1 MIIKNIPFIV
11 VTCALVLITGCG
23 QKTTEPADKKKKITG
38 FQTDQSGFIAKVDKK
53 SPTKEERNELID
65 EFIIK
70 SNLQCQHYLNDPINK
85 AAANPKKSELYM
97 EIFDGVSDAFG
108 VKPITDGAKRLYKKD
123 DPNKKNKAKL
133 AYENALSPEI
143 RRGVELA
150 RENYAQ
156 KMILRKTRMIESYT
170 IPMLKRDMRNYDKL
184 CNYETGLIE
193 INKALKR
200 ALKRAEEKREMEPFS
215 PKIDIKMIK
224 NKVESVTKQEEASEA
239 SNVKIDVNIV
249 NAKESEE
256 RTSQVIEEEST
267 IKENVND
274 LTF

>member
-11 VTCALVLITGCG
+11 TACVLVLITGCG
-23 QKTTEPADKKKKITG
+23 QKTTEPVDKKKKVTG

-85 AAANPKKSELYM
+85 AANLKKSELYM
-97 EIFDGVSDAFG
+97 DIFDGVSDAFG

-123 DPNKKNKAKL
+123 DPNKKNKVKL

-156 KMILRKTRMIESYT
+156 RMILSKTRLIESYT

-184 CNYETGLIE
+184 CNFETGLIE
-193 INKALKR
+193 INKALR
-200 ALKRAEEKREMEPFS
+200 SALKRAEKKREMEPFS
-215 PKIDIKMIK
+215 PKIDLKMIK
-224 NKVESVTKQEEASEA
+224 NKVESVTKQEQANEAKD
-239 SNVKIDVNIV
+239 VQIDVNIL
-249 NAKESEE
+249 NAKESDIKVDEE
-256 RTSQVIEEEST
+256 TITESEAT
-267 IKENVND
+267 ED
-274 LTF
+274 FRF